1 MILMKLILVIVL
13 ISSCSVVKGTLGLS
27 MAGNVCSKADMMVD
41 VRAGARAE
49 KENSVGG
56 RSANVPA
63 AVAGEGITRK
73 PHLPKPH
80 HG

>member
-1 MILMKLILVIVL
+1 ML
-13 ISSCSVVKGTLGLS
+13 ISSYSVVKGTLGLS
-27 MAGNVCSKADMMVD
+27 MAGSVCSKADMMVAWWY